1 MVDSKWKIEPKRD
14 SPYAEQAG
22 KKNKED
28 GDGTSCSENDHLRQ
42 KLFADADA

>member
-1 MVDSKWKIEPKRD
+1 VDGDNIVDSKWKIEPKRD

-28 GDGTSCSENDHLRQ
+28 GDGA
-42 KLFADADA
+42 KMII